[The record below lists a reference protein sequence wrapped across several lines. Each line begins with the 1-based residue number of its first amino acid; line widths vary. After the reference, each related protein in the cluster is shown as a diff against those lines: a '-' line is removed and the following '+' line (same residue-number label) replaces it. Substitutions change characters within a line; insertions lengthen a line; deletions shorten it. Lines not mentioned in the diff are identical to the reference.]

1 MGFLSSVVA
10 DSRPRS
16 SPTAV
21 APALTSAAA
30 AAPAES
36 TTAAISA
43 PNVVSG
49 PIVDAGMSGDSPS
62 AISTQRVPTVSAESP
77 SQPVEISAGA
87 ASRNPL
93 TSTTV
98 SPGAEAPA
106 TSARV
111 ELVAAASPDT
121 ESFDSIPTG
130 SPETTSRRSKA
141 PSSLVVEASRAN
153 RGQSSVETRIE
164 PITDAVPSKSAR
176 VEALHVDAIDR
187 RVSTQGSRFP
197 DARSDAS
204 LRATTSEAVEEKAD
218 AAGRRSRPKLAAAQ
232 VEARIPQREPEKG
245 TVLFSSPE
253 KGTVFV
259 STPESGLAEARQ
271 TRSSE
276 SPQAAKDSASA
287 PQSAPQ
293 LTASVEAKAIPAA
306 ALQSPIRPSL
316 PQPVAA
322 DSGRAASRRQGPQ
335 VQIGQVDI
343 VIQAAPRP
351 RTRESA
357 PAADAAAWASRNYLR
372 SI

>member
-10 DSRPRS
+10 DGRPRS
-16 SPTAV
+16 SHAAV
-21 APALTSAAA
+21 APALMSAAA

-49 PIVDAGMSGDSPS
+49 PIVDAGLSGDSPS
-62 AISTQRVPTVSAESP
+62 SISTQRIPTLSPESA
-77 SQPVEISAGA
+77 SQPVEISGKA
-87 ASRNPL
+87 ASRDPL
-93 TSTTV
+93 TSTTA
-98 SPGAEAPA
+98 SLGAEAPA

-111 ELVAAASPDT
+111 ELGAAASPEL
-121 ESFDSIPTG
+121 ESFDSIPTR
-130 SPETTSRRSKA
+130 SPETSSRRSKA
-141 PSSLVVEASRAN
+141 PSSPVVEASQAS

-164 PITDAVPSKSAR
+164 PAIDAVPSKSSR
-176 VEALHVDAIDR
+176 VEALQVDAIDR
-187 RVSTQGSRFP
+187 RVPTQGSRFP
-197 DARSDAS
+197 DARSDAT
-204 LRATTSEAVEEKAD
+204 LRAAISEAVEAKAD
-218 AAGRRSRPKLAAAQ
+218 PLGRRSRPKLAAAQ
-232 VEARIPQREPEKG
+232 VEARIPQQEPEKG

-259 STPESGLAEARQ
+259 STPEAGLADARQ
-271 TRSSE
+271 TRSSD
-276 SPQAAKDSASA
+276 SPQAAKDSAAA
-287 PQSAPQ
+287 PRSAPQ

-306 ALQSPIRPSL
+306 VLQPPIRPSL

-357 PAADAAAWASRNYLR
+357 PTADAAAWASRNYLR